1 VINPRHRTLAPAHPD
16 ADESSMTYA
25 TVLFDLDHT
34 LFDFDASEALAFA
47 GALAVAG
54 IDDPLP
60 HLATYRRLNAAL
72 WAAAERGEIRS
83 STIRNLRFEQ
93 LALELGLD
101 ASVALDMADAYIA
114 GLSVHGDLYPGA
126 RDVLETLHGRVAM
139 AVVSNGLGEVV
150 HARLDR
156 LDVRALFDVV
166 VVSSEVGVTKP
177 DPGIFDVAFDRLGWP
192 DKSSAL
198 MVGDSLTSD
207 IAGGATYGIDTCWYN
222 PDGRHPAVADEFA
235 HEIGSLVEVLDVIGV
250 TSTGDCR

>member
-1 VINPRHRTLAPAHPD
+1 M
-16 ADESSMTYA
+16 MTYA

-47 GALAVAG
+47 GALAAAG
-54 IDDPLP
+54 VDDPLP
-60 HLATYRRLNAAL
+60 YLATYRRLNSAL

-93 LALELGLD
+93 LAIELGLEPSI
-101 ASVALDMADAYIA
+101 ASDMADAFIA
-114 GLSVHGDLYPGA
+114 GLSEHGDLYPGA
-126 RDVLETLHGRVAM
+126 RDVLETLNGRVAM

-156 LDVRALFDVV
+156 LDVRDMFDVV
-166 VVSSEVGVTKP
+166 VVSSEVGVAKP
-177 DPGIFDVAFDRLGWP
+177 DPGIFDVAFERLGRP
-192 DKSSAL
+192 DKSATL

-222 PDGRHPAVADEFA
+222 PDGRRPTAGDEFV
-235 HEIGSLVEVLDVIGV
+235 HEIGSLSEVLDVIGV
-250 TSTGDCR
+250 TSTDGCR